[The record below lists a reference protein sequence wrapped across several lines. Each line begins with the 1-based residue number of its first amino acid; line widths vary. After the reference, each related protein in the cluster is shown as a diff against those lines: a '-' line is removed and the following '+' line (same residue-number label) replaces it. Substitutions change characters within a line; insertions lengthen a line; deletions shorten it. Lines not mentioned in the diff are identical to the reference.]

1 MYYIHIKLMSKYI
14 EQESTQ
20 NSRQKEIKNMTF
32 RNQMKFAMMI
42 SQNQTKINED
52 EELEEEIFL
61 DYEAYFREKKKK
73 RVK

>member
-1 MYYIHIKLMSKYI
+1 MSKYI
-14 EQESTQ
+14 EQESAQ

-42 SQNQTKINED
+42 SQSQTKINDE

-61 DYEAYFREKKKK
+61 DYDAYFREKKKK
-73 RVK
+73 RVKK